1 MKVGSSSTSGSD
13 GTVYDETSSEDE
25 APNKPNYDKAYSV
38 MNVMVDAFACY
49 TEIFEGHAHQQADV
63 PSTRSLV

>member
-25 APNKPNYDKAYSV
+25 AQNKDKAYSV

-49 TEIFEGHAHQQADV
+49 TEIFEGHTHQQADV